1 MAKPR
6 ASVSASRRGEMPC
19 RSQAAALRF
28 IEAVDLAAIL
38 LGYQD
43 KGK

>member
-1 MAKPR
+1 
-6 ASVSASRRGEMPC
+6 MPC